1 MKGETLVVMNPI
13 LFSNKLTVRS
23 KLSVNILEILCV
35 KLQIF
40 IGIEQEIYINLFLKL
55 VNQVSSYQIR
65 NVINLWLMFTK
76 VLIVI

>member
-23 KLSVNILEILCV
+23 KLSVIILEILCV

-40 IGIEQEIYINLFLKL
+40 ISIEQEI
-55 VNQVSSYQIR
+55 
-65 NVINLWLMFTK
+65 
-76 VLIVI
+76 